1 MFKKYKIDDIISNA
15 LDLRINIRTIG
26 TLCYAGRNLKKL
38 LDTANSGVGPSYFL
52 YKREIHP
59 KTGDCFKVK
68 SINTQEIKEYP
79 FIILAKDMEV
89 PFRNKSE
96 FKEAYI
102 RSLGPVVS
110 NTLFV
115 PPSQTFAIWV
125 VEKEQEGKKSN
136 YDEFLVTALYEDG
149 VCLNK
154 RNGKSFYNW
163 KELLKNYE
171 FPDGSICGKVPKCRE
186 S

>member
-1 MFKKYKIDDIISNA
+1 
-15 LDLRINIRTIG
+15 
-26 TLCYAGRNLKKL
+26 
-38 LDTANSGVGPSYFL
+38 
-52 YKREIHP
+52 
-59 KTGDCFKVK
+59 
-68 SINTQEIKEYP
+68 
-79 FIILAKDMEV
+79 MEV

-102 RSLGPVVS
+102 KSLGPVVS

-125 VEKEQEGKKSN
+125 VEKEQEGKKSS